1 MGYPKK
7 SGYQHNK
14 ELPTTAGCSIFA
26 SANIWRKN
34 IWTNA
39 PAFDESE
46 VGAIW
51 PRLVSATR
59 HEHTA
64 NDVTLNPYMSDF
76 QKLVV
81 EFLLGENLKIT
92 ERNFYVQIIPPKIR
106 KFSSSR
112 ISCGFAIG
120 WLGPKKNPSN
130 FSQALQT
137 WMRFPTFPTKNPA
150 QVRSVSFAASREVAL
165 FCHHFKTW
173 PSLGGGGW
181 WVFLRISMRS
191 PVKQPKFESDFFGC
205 SGYLLIYCI

>member
-1 MGYPKK
+1 M
-7 SGYQHNK
+7 
-14 ELPTTAGCSIFA
+14 
-26 SANIWRKN
+26 
-34 IWTNA
+34 
-39 PAFDESE
+39 
-46 VGAIW
+46 
-51 PRLVSATR
+51 SATR

-81 EFLLGENLKIT
+81 EFLFGENLKIT
-92 ERNFYVQIIPPKIR
+92 ESNFYVQIIPPKSE
-106 KFSSSR
+106 SSVLRESLAGLL
-112 ISCGFAIG
+112 SAD
-120 WLGPKKNPSN
+120 WVQKKILPI
-130 FSQALQT
+130 FPQALQT

-165 FCHHFKTW
+165 FCHHLKTW